1 MSNTPPQFAMPI
13 GLPADPLD
21 AATQFAG
28 LHSRLEAEINT
39 SKSFSAWVVNDPVY
53 TGVHAMVRGLLVFVP
68 AGRVDAFGR
77 TATTPTLMLKV
88 WIVDYLKLKKFA
100 GSVAPKL
107 ICYRNLD
114 VTEVTNAV
122 RTLIAASPSLAG
134 RAATLL
140 PQLMAGQG
148 SLLVKAGAVIG
159 RGAVEANSNVP
170 SRVGRRRVDIE
181 FQDESGAALN
191 PGESIG
197 CWQNAGGALVNDH
210 PLLDA
215 VGLPCFPAVAPVEGR
230 TWIRL
235 SLRTSGSAVTR
246 VTVGGVDAFNW
257 KLNGIGTRLYVEVPP
272 RPPGTFNIE
281 ISLVGGTSQT
291 YASVLR
297 YVDDLDEAVH
307 AVAASRGVALEVV
320 EESFSTVP
328 SDAVLSEGEV
338 IFAEDIADFSGRRL
352 TEALAA
358 RAAATNRSLLDPA
371 LQAIEREVL
380 ERTASRAGEVMAR
393 IGKIATT
400 GGPSLLFLNLPIT
413 PGFFSQVRSLMDA
426 NRGLIAVR
434 DGSLNMVCADATF
447 YRFRVLD
454 RPVNR
459 SMSEAM
465 YDLFA
470 AKPSVRAAVNGQ
482 YFLHPTGERGTY
494 FKVHPSLPRG
504 GKSIPFGQQVVNG
517 SVINGWPL
525 VGEWLSHADQMKGF
539 GQLDGRGEAAFVL
552 ADTLPGAVTG
562 GPTSPG
568 PFRDAMSVKVI
579 IKNKKFVPSYIGIDG
594 RNFWGIHRASNTFFF
609 LGGTFDFVPTQE
621 LLISLGVDDAIT
633 ADGGSSL
640 MMMVDDTWIYNHAQG
655 INLVRIPQIPV
666 RLPAPHYW
674 KDYSNPMAAYLQLE
688 SLVGSNGSAEVNP
701 ATTHSAWV
709 QTSSIRGVSARIG
722 LTDGGQGLSAGT
734 VVIFDS
740 LGAEASGGMR
750 NVAGSLNISLPL
762 TLWTSQSDIT
772 TAQRRLSLAG
782 AMSGNIS
789 ALLRLEP
796 TATTDGRMTGRI
808 DIQTAQ
814 GLVVLDV
821 VVPLATAP

>member
-1 MSNTPPQFAMPI
+1 MPI

-28 LHSRLEAEINT
+28 LHSRLEAETNT
-39 SKSFSAWVVNDPVY
+39 TNSFSAWVVNDPVY
-53 TGVHAMVRGLLVFVP
+53 TGVYAMVRGLLFFVP
-68 AGRVDAFGR
+68 AGGGDALGR

-88 WIVDYLKLKKFA
+88 WMVDYLKLKKLA
-100 GSVAPKL
+100 GSVAPKV

-114 VTEVTNAV
+114 VTEVTNAL
-122 RTLIAASPSLAG
+122 RTLIAANPFLAS

-140 PQLMAGQG
+140 SQLMAGQG
-148 SLLVKAGAVIG
+148 SLLVKAGAMIG
-159 RGAVEANSNVP
+159 RGAVEVSSNVP

-181 FQDESGAALN
+181 FEDESGAALS
-191 PGESIG
+191 PSESIG
-197 CWQNAGGALVNDH
+197 CWQNAGGALVDDH

-215 VGLPCFPAVAPVEGR
+215 VGQPCFPAVAPVEGR

-235 SLRTSGSAVTR
+235 SLRSTGSSVAR
-246 VTVGGVDAFNW
+246 VAVGGVDALNW
-257 KLNGIGTRLYVEVPP
+257 RLNGIGTRLYAAVPP
-272 RPPGTFNIE
+272 RSPGTFNIE
-281 ISLVGGTSQT
+281 ISLTSGTTQT
-291 YASVLR
+291 YANVLR

-328 SDAVLSEGEV
+328 PDAVLSEQEV
-338 IFAEDIADFSGRRL
+338 TFAEDIADFSGRRV
-352 TEALAA
+352 TEAIAA
-358 RAAATNRSLLDPA
+358 RAAATNRSLLDPS
-371 LQAIEREVL
+371 LDAIERDVL
-380 ERTASRAGEVMAR
+380 ERTASRAAAVMAR
-393 IGKIATT
+393 IGKIATN
-400 GGPSLLFLNLPIT
+400 GGPALQVNLTIS

-426 NRGLIAVR
+426 NRGLIAVQ
-434 DGSLNMVCADATF
+434 DGSINIVCADATF

-454 RPVNR
+454 RPANK

-470 AKPSVRAAVNGQ
+470 ANPSVRAAVNGQ
-482 YFLHPTGERGTY
+482 YFIHPSGEVGTY
-494 FKVHPSLPRG
+494 FKVHPSLPLG
-504 GKSIPFGQQVVNG
+504 GKSIPFGQYVVNG
-517 SVINGWPL
+517 SVIDGWPL
-525 VGEWLSHADQMKGF
+525 VGDWASIADQMKGF

-568 PFRDAMSVKVI
+568 PYRDAMSVKVI
-579 IKNKKFVPSYIGIDG
+579 IRNKKFVPSYKGTNG

-609 LGGTFDFVPTQE
+609 IGGTLDVETIQE

-640 MMMVDDTWIYNHAQG
+640 MMMVDDTWIYNHAKG
-655 INLVRIPQIPV
+655 INLVRLPQVPV
-666 RLPAPHYW
+666 PVPAPHFW
-674 KDYSNPMAAYLQLE
+674 KDYSNPIAAYLQLE
-688 SLVGSNGSAEVNP
+688 SLVGINGSAEVNP

-709 QTSSIRGVSARIG
+709 QSSSIRGVSAHIG

-772 TAQRRLSLAG
+772 TGQRQLSMAG

-821 VVPLATAP
+821 VVPLTTAP

>member
-1 MSNTPPQFAMPI
+1 MPI

-28 LHSRLEAEINT
+28 LRSRLEAEINT
-39 SKSFSAWVVNDPVY
+39 ADSFSAWVVNDPMY
-53 TGVHAMVRGLLVFVP
+53 TSVHAMVRGLLVFVP
-68 AGRVDAFGR
+68 AGGVDALGR

-88 WIVDYLKLKKFA
+88 WMVDYLKLKKLA
-100 GSVAPKL
+100 GSAAPKL

-114 VTEVTNAV
+114 VTEVNNAL
-122 RTLIAASPSLAG
+122 RILIAGNPFLAG

-148 SLLVKAGAVIG
+148 LLLVKAGAVMG
-159 RGAVEANSNVP
+159 RGAVEVNSNVP
-170 SRVGRRRVDIE
+170 TRVGRRRVDIE
-181 FQDESGAALN
+181 FEDESGAALN

-197 CWQNAGGALVNDH
+197 CWQNAGGAFVDDH

-215 VGLPCFPAVAPVEGR
+215 VGQPCFPAVVPVEGR

-235 SLRTSGSAVTR
+235 SLRTTGSAVTR
-246 VTVGGVDAFNW
+246 ITVGGVDAFNW

-281 ISLVGGTSQT
+281 ISLVSGTNQT
-291 YASVLR
+291 YANVLR

-307 AVAASRGVALEVV
+307 AVAASRGVALEIV

-328 SDAVLSEGEV
+328 PDAVLSEQEV
-338 IFAEDIADFSGRRL
+338 AFAEDIADFSGRRL

-371 LQAIEREVL
+371 LHAIEREVL
-380 ERTASRAGEVMAR
+380 ERTASRAAEVMAR
-393 IGKIATT
+393 IGKIATN
-400 GGPSLLFLNLPIT
+400 GGPALQVDLSIT

-434 DGSLNMVCADATF
+434 DGSINIVCADATF

-470 AKPSVRAAVNGQ
+470 ANPSVRAAVNGQ
-482 YFLHPTGERGTY
+482 YFIHPSGEIATY
-494 FKVHPSLPRG
+494 FKVHPSLPFG
-504 GKSIPFGQQVVNG
+504 GKSIPFGQYVVNG
-517 SVINGWPL
+517 SVIDGWPL
-525 VGEWLSHADQMKGF
+525 VGVWLSIANQMKGF

-552 ADTLPGAVTG
+552 TDSLPGTAIG
-562 GPTSPG
+562 GVTSPG

-579 IKNKKFVPSYIGIDG
+579 IKNKKFVPSYRGTNG

-609 LGGTFDFVPTQE
+609 VGGTLDVETTQE

-640 MMMVDDTWIYNHAQG
+640 MMMVDDIWIYNHAKG
-655 INLVRIPQIPV
+655 INLVRLPQVPV
-666 RLPAPHYW
+666 PVPAPHFW
-674 KDYSNPMAAYLQLE
+674 KDYSNPIAAYLQLE
-688 SLVGSNGSAEVNP
+688 SLVGISGSAEVNP
-701 ATTHSAWV
+701 ATTHSAWL
-709 QTSSIRGVSARIG
+709 QSSSIRGISARIN
-722 LTDGGQGLSAGT
+722 LTDGGQGFGAGT
-734 VVIFDS
+734 TVTFDS
-740 LGAEASGGMR
+740 LGAETSGRMR
-750 NVAGSLNISLPL
+750 NVAGALNISLPL

-772 TAQRRLSLAG
+772 TAQRQLSLAG